1 MTALL
6 DVHDLQ
12 VHLPVD
18 GKLKPILSS
27 VSFSIAEGETL
38 GLVGESGSGKSM
50 TARAIARLL
59 PPGGEAAGE
68 IRFGGSDVLALGGS
82 ELRAYRARSL
92 GMVFQD
98 PRAHINPVRRLGDF
112 ITESLRDAGQ
122 PTEAANERAI
132 HLLSEVGLT
141 DGGRLLGQFPHEMS
155 GGMLQRVMIAAALA
169 NEPKLLLADEPTT
182 ALDVSTQAE
191 IMAILLELRRE
202 HRLAVLF
209 ITHDLELAAAT
220 CDRVCVMYAGTIVEI
235 QDASALFGAP
245 LHPYTSALLASRP
258 DISVRQRAQA
268 IPGRPLSLFE
278 APPGCSFAPRCRF
291 AVEDCLADRPD
302 LRPVGPGR
310 VACIR
315 AEELDGATRGSEG
328 SADG

>member
-6 DVHDLQ
+6 EVRDLAVRLLVAGALQ
-12 VHLPVD
+12 
-18 GKLKPILSS
+18 PILTA
-27 VSFSIAEGETL
+27 VSFSIGEGETV

-59 PPGGEAAGE
+59 PPGGQATGA
-68 IRFGGSDVLALGGS
+68 IAFGDRDVLTLEGR
-82 ELRAYRARSL
+82 ELRAYRARAL

-112 ITESLRDAGQ
+112 ITESLRDDGV
-122 PTEAANERAI
+122 PSDVANERALR
-132 HLLSEVGLT
+132 LLSEVGLS
-141 DGGRLLGQFPHEMS
+141 DGERRLRQFPHEMS

-182 ALDVSTQAE
+182 ALDVTTQAE
-191 IMAILLELRRE
+191 IMAILRQLQRE

-209 ITHDLELAAAT
+209 ITHDLDLAAAT
-220 CDRVCVMYAGTIVEI
+220 CDRVCVMYAGTVVEI
-235 QDASALFGAP
+235 QHATALFEAP
-245 LHPYTSALLASRP
+245 LHPYTAALLASRP
-258 DISVRQRAQA
+258 DITVRERARA

-278 APPGCSFAPRCRF
+278 APPGCTFAPRCDF
-291 AVEDCLADRPD
+291 AVDACREARPE
-302 LRPVGPGR
+302 LRSVGRGR

-315 AEELDGATRGSEG
+315 AEELGGRLRDREEN
-328 SADG
+328 ADG